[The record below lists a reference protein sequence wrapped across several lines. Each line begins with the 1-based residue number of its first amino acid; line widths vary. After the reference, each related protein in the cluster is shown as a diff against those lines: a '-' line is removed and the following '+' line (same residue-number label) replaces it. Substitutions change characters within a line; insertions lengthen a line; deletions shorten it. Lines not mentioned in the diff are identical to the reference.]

1 MNKGIF
7 LRFGNIRIVKRKFH
21 YRESPYLKENVDICK
36 ILISNKVS
44 FRKKCYKCFI
54 SHKDDDF
61 KIKPIRMMLMMS
73 GYVKSFDEP
82 KYMSFLIKD
91 DELLK
96 TFNKIWDKVS
106 SSVKKVFNSE
116 PAYNEKF
123 LKASPMQSFI
133 IVEYLKELLSKFV
146 LRRIQT
152 RCQRK
157 KYKQIEISS
166 DDSDDKVSD
175 KSDESNQS
183 DKKKLPMKNR
193 LNLNIMMRLFQGAIN
208 TIDSI
213 FC

>member
-1 MNKGIF
+1 
-7 LRFGNIRIVKRKFH
+7 
-21 YRESPYLKENVDICK
+21 
-36 ILISNKVS
+36 
-44 FRKKCYKCFI
+44 
-54 SHKDDDF
+54 
-61 KIKPIRMMLMMS
+61 MS
-73 GYVKSFDEP
+73 L
-82 KYMSFLIKD
+82 LIKD

-116 PAYNEKF
+116 PAYNETF
-123 LKASPMQSFI
+123 QKASPMQSFK

-183 DKKKLPMKNR
+183 DKKS
-193 LNLNIMMRLFQGAIN
+193 FQ
-208 TIDSI
+208 
-213 FC
+213 